1 MCGRILACYSGT
13 QALKHTGTPAL
24 DSNRSMGR
32 PDTLGNIIAIGNAKG
47 GVGKTTVA
55 VHLAAALGLGGYRCL
70 IIDLDPS
77 AGATKHLGVPMSSF
91 AGTLELL
98 TTDERLDALIITE
111 AMPTNVELIPSRPQL
126 SELDV
131 RLSRFVDRTRILE
144 HPLAEARAAY
154 DFILLDTAPAAAE
167 TTTVAAYASAEWFL
181 LSSFAHPL
189 SLAGMNEALL
199 DIAESRRHRN
209 PGLEVLGVVF
219 SNVDGRA
226 TRLRAEL
233 EEVVAQALPGRKF
246 ETHISQAVIL
256 PELSGRGITL
266 FQEGATMRLPVA
278 QQYLRLAAE
287 VEQRVLHREAFL
299 RGLLPPLCGA
309 ACRTPHAPELA
320 VATVPFGEGSPA
332 WRGG

>member
-1 MCGRILACYSGT
+1 MPTR
-13 QALKHTGTPAL
+13 KP
-24 DSNRSMGR
+24 
-32 PDTLGNIIAIGNAKG
+32 LGIVIAVGNAKG
-47 GVGKTTVA
+47 GVGKTTVT

-70 IIDLDPS
+70 IIDLDS
-77 AGATKHLGVPMSSF
+77 AAGATKHLGVPPDGF

-98 TTDERLDALIITE
+98 TTDEPIHALAVTE
-111 AMPTNVELIPSRPQL
+111 GMPKNVALIPSRTQL

-131 RLSRFVDRTRILE
+131 RLSRFVDRTCTLE
-144 HPLAEARAAY
+144 RPLAEARSHY
-154 DFILLDTAPAAAE
+154 DFIVLDTAPAAAE
-167 TTTVAAYASAEWFL
+167 ITTVAAYASAEWFL
-181 LSSFAHPL
+181 LSAFPHPL

-199 DIAESRRHRN
+199 DIVDVRRHRN
-209 PGLEVLGVVF
+209 PRLEVLGVVF

-233 EEVVAQALPGRKF
+233 EQLVTESLPGRMF

-266 FQEGATMRLPVA
+266 FQDGMTMRLPVA

-299 RGLLPPLCGA
+299 TGRQLPLNEA
-309 ACRTPHAPELA
+309 HCRTPHAPELSLA
-320 VATVPFGEGSPA
+320 GVILGWAT
-332 WRGG
+332 